1 MATAVAGYPAA
12 VSALEDVAAA
22 ADRVAT
28 EQRQVARRARTM
40 QRQRDRGWSW
50 AEILDRDPAP
60 GIFQLV
66 RTSTKRLAAAAAQ
79 LGRTVAKGLAS
90 EGESRRRI
98 ASRVGVTHQRITA
111 MLRSGSHR

>member
-66 RTSTKRLAAAAAQ
+66 RTSTKRLAAAAR
-79 LGRTVAKGLAS
+79 LGRTVATGLAS